1 MLQVKI
7 QVSWQRCMQNLAR
20 SLSALCLAVASAK
33 VPCEQYMN
41 LILKGRKKKRGGG
54 GGKREPGFILTFSG
68 YKKNKCQEAKHFHE
82 AFAVKI
88 LQLLIANLFIAWI
101 G

>member
-20 SLSALCLAVASAK
+20 SLSALCLAVASAE

-41 LILKGRKKKRGGG
+41 LILKGRKKK
-54 GGKREPGFILTFSG
+54 KRRREEGARIYFNI
-68 YKKNKCQEAKHFHE
+68 
-82 AFAVKI
+82 
-88 LQLLIANLFIAWI
+88 
-101 G
+101 

>member
-41 LILKGRKKKRGGG
+41 LILKGRKKKEEEEEGRG
-54 GGKREPGFILTFSG
+54 S
-68 YKKNKCQEAKHFHE
+68 QD
-82 AFAVKI
+82 
-88 LQLLIANLFIAWI
+88 LF
-101 G
+101 

>member
-1 MLQVKI
+1 VLQVKI

-41 LILKGRKKKRGGG
+41 LILKGRKKKEEEEEGRG
-54 GGKREPGFILTFSG
+54 S
-68 YKKNKCQEAKHFHE
+68 QD
-82 AFAVKI
+82 
-88 LQLLIANLFIAWI
+88 LF
-101 G
+101 